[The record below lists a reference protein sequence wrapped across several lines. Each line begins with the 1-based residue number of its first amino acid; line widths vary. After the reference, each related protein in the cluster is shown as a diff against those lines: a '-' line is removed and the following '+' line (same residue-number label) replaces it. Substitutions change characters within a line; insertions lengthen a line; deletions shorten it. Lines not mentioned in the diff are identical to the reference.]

1 MLDKLVIATRESP
14 LALWQANHIK
24 EKLSQIY
31 ANLSVDILGM
41 TTEGDRILGSALSKV
56 GGKGLFIKELEI
68 AMLEGKAD
76 IAVHSMKDLPVELP
90 DGFCLAAV
98 LDRHEIRDAFVSNK
112 YEILRDLPSGSV
124 VGTSSLRRE
133 SQLRNIRPD
142 IDICPLRG
150 NVQTRLKKLDAGD
163 YDGIILAAAGLERL
177 GLRDRIRE
185 YLDPSQSIPAV
196 GQGAL
201 GIECLSDREDIR
213 RLVEVLNDTAT
224 RLCVEM
230 ERSLSRNLG
239 GSCSLPLGAYARFDE
254 GQLKLDAFVSMP
266 DGSEMIR
273 VGGSTQVTNDA
284 GMELSAS
291 LADTLKQR
299 GAADV
304 LAKVG

>member
-31 ANLSVDILGM
+31 ANLSVEILGM
-41 TTEGDRILGSALSKV
+41 TTEGDRILGNTLSKV

-98 LDRHEIRDAFVSNK
+98 LDRHEIRDAFVANK
-112 YEILRDLPSGSV
+112 YETLRDLPTGSV

-213 RLVEVLNDTAT
+213 QLIEVLNDTAT

-230 ERSLSRNLG
+230 ERSISRNLG

-273 VGGSTQVTNDA
+273 VGGSTKVTDDA

-299 GAADV
+299 GADEV

>member
-31 ANLSVDILGM
+31 SNLSVEILGM
-41 TTEGDRILGSALSKV
+41 TTEGDRILGSTLSKV

-98 LDRHEIRDAFVSNK
+98 LDRQEIRDAFVSNK
-112 YEILRDLPSGSV
+112 YETLRDLPSGSV

-230 ERSLSRNLG
+230 ERSISRNLG

-273 VGGSTQVTNDA
+273 VGGSTQVTDDA

>member
-41 TTEGDRILGSALSKV
+41 TTEGDRILGSTLSKV

-112 YEILRDLPSGSV
+112 YETLRDLPSGSV

-213 RLVEVLNDTAT
+213 QLIEVLNDTAT

-230 ERSLSRNLG
+230 ERSISRNLG

-273 VGGSTQVTNDA
+273 VGGSTQVTDDA

-299 GAADV
+299 GAAEV

>member
-31 ANLSVDILGM
+31 ANLSVEILGM
-41 TTEGDRILGSALSKV
+41 TTEGDRILGSTLSKV

-98 LDRHEIRDAFVSNK
+98 LDRYEIRDAFVSNK
-112 YEILRDLPSGSV
+112 YETLRDLPSGSV

-213 RLVEVLNDTAT
+213 QLIEVLNDTAT

-230 ERSLSRNLG
+230 ERSISRNLG

-273 VGGSTQVTNDA
+273 VGGSTQVTDDA

-299 GAADV
+299 GAAEV

>member
-1 MLDKLVIATRESP
+1 M
-14 LALWQANHIK
+14 
-24 EKLSQIY
+24 
-31 ANLSVDILGM
+31 
-41 TTEGDRILGSALSKV
+41 GSTLSKV

-112 YEILRDLPSGSV
+112 YETLRDLPSGSV

-213 RLVEVLNDTAT
+213 QLIEVLNDTAT

-230 ERSLSRNLG
+230 ERSISRNLG

-273 VGGSTQVTNDA
+273 VGGSTQVTDDA

-299 GAADV
+299 GAAEV

>member
-41 TTEGDRILGSALSKV
+41 TTEGDRILGSTLSKV

-98 LDRHEIRDAFVSNK
+98 LDRYEIRDAFVSNK
-112 YEILRDLPSGSV
+112 YETLRDLPSGSV

-230 ERSLSRNLG
+230 ERSISRNLG

-254 GQLKLDAFVSMP
+254 GQLKLDAFVGMP

-273 VGGSTQVTNDA
+273 VGGSTQVTDDA

>member
-14 LALWQANHIK
+14 LALWQANHVK
-24 EKLSQIY
+24 EKLSQIH
-31 ANLSVDILGM
+31 ANVSVEILGM
-41 TTEGDRILGSALSKV
+41 TTEGDRMLASTLSKV

-90 DGFCLAAV
+90 DGFCLTAV
-98 LDRHEIRDAFVSNK
+98 LDRHEIRDALVSNK
-112 YEILRDLPSGSV
+112 YATLRDLPGGSV

-142 IDICPLRG
+142 IDIRPLRG

-177 GLRDRIRE
+177 GLGDRIRE
-185 YLDPSQSIPAV
+185 YLDPNQSIPAV

-201 GIECLSDREDIR
+201 GIECLSVREDIR
-213 RLVEVLNDTAT
+213 RLVEVLNDTET

-230 ERSLSRNLG
+230 ERSISRSLG

-273 VGGSTQVTNDA
+273 VGGSTQATDDA
-284 GMELSAS
+284 GMDLSAS
-291 LADTLKQR
+291 LADALKQQ
-299 GAADV
+299 GAV
-304 LAKVG
+304 EILSKVG

>member
-98 LDRHEIRDAFVSNK
+98 LDRYEIRDAFVSNK
-112 YEILRDLPSGSV
+112 YETLRDLPSGSV

-230 ERSLSRNLG
+230 ERSISRNLG

-254 GQLKLDAFVSMP
+254 GQLKLDAFVGMP

-273 VGGSTQVTNDA
+273 VGGSTQVTDDA

>member
-56 GGKGLFIKELEI
+56 GGKGLFIKELEV

-90 DGFCLAAV
+90 NGFCLAAV

-112 YEILRDLPSGSV
+112 FATLRDLPRGSV

-142 IDICPLRG
+142 IDVCPLRG

-163 YDGIILAAAGLERL
+163 YDGIMLAAAGLERL

-185 YLDPSQSIPAV
+185 YLDPSHSIPAV

-201 GIECLSDREDIR
+201 GIECRSDREDIR
-213 RLVEVLNDTAT
+213 RLVEVLNDTET

-230 ERSLSRNLG
+230 ERSISRNLG
-239 GSCSLPLGAYARFDE
+239 GSCSLPLGAYARVDK

-273 VGGSTQVTNDA
+273 VGGSTQTTDDA

-291 LADTLKQR
+291 LADKLKQR
-299 GAADV
+299 GAAEV

>member
-98 LDRHEIRDAFVSNK
+98 LDRYEIRDAFVSNK
-112 YEILRDLPSGSV
+112 YETLRDLPSGSV

-213 RLVEVLNDTAT
+213 QLIEILNDTAT

-230 ERSLSRNLG
+230 ERSISRNLG

-273 VGGSTQVTNDA
+273 VGGSTQVTDDA

-299 GAADV
+299 GAAEV

>member
-24 EKLSQIY
+24 EKLSQIHT
-31 ANLSVDILGM
+31 NLSVEILGM
-41 TTEGDRILGSALSKV
+41 TTEGDRILGSTLSKV
-56 GGKGLFIKELEI
+56 GGRGLFIKELEI

-90 DGFCLAAV
+90 DGFCLTAV

-112 YEILRDLPSGSV
+112 CVALRDLPGGSV

-142 IDICPLRG
+142 IDIRPLRG

-185 YLDPSQSIPAV
+185 YLDPCQSIPAV

-201 GIECLSDREDIR
+201 GIECLSAREDIR
-213 RLVEVLNDTAT
+213 RLVEVLNDTET

-230 ERSLSRNLG
+230 ERSISRSLG
-239 GSCSLPLGAYARFDE
+239 GSCTLPLGAYARFDE

-273 VGGSTQVTNDA
+273 VGGSTQATDDA
-284 GMELSAS
+284 GMALSAS

-299 GAADV
+299 GAVEV
-304 LAKVG
+304 LSKVS